1 MRSFQAIIAVADIS
15 GYTRFVMMHKTAIAH
30 AEEIIS
36 ELLETVTA
44 NAVTPLKL
52 HKLEGD
58 AAFLYTEVT
67 GSLDDAVRD
76 VMQQVVAFMKAFE
89 QRKTALFHKSV
100 GGCICS
106 ACQSIELLELKTVVH
121 MGEVLEKEMSGFTEL
136 AGEPVI
142 VAHRLMKNGI
152 DQKSYVLATDIV
164 ASRLDTNP
172 YENMQDIVEHVEDVG
187 DVGAVAYFP
196 QAPALDREG
205 VRPLT
210 RPSTYPE
217 IIRLFAASAQSKLR
231 GLNRVYRN
239 MPR

>member
-15 GYTRFVMMHKTAIAH
+15 GYTRFVMLHKTAIAH

-44 NAVTPLKL
+44 NAKTPLQL

-67 GSLDDAVRD
+67 GSQDDAVQD

-89 QRKTALFHKSV
+89 KKKTALFNKSV

-106 ACQSIELLELKTVVH
+106 ACQSIETLELKTVVH
-121 MGEVLEKEMSGFTEL
+121 IGDVLEKEMSGFTEL

-142 VAHRLMKNGI
+142 VAHRLMKNGL
-152 DQKSYVLATDIV
+152 DQKSYVLVTDVI
-164 ASRLDTNP
+164 AARLDADP
-172 YENMQDIVEHVEDVG
+172 YESSQQVVEHVEDVG

-196 QAPALDREG
+196 QVSVLDRKG
-205 VRPLT
+205 VRPLA
-210 RPSTYPE
+210 RPSSYPE
-217 IIRLFAASAQSKLR
+217 IIRLFVASAHSKLR
-231 GLNRVYRN
+231 GLNRFYRN